1 MMWPIAKKFG
11 MMAHTDK
18 QHSISRQNT
27 KFQIYKKSKM
37 GDGYLL
43 ENRRKLS
50 YLNNS
55 LTDWHDD
62 SLTLNILSA
71 VKISNM

>member
-1 MMWPIAKKFG
+1 

-55 LTDWHDD
+55 LTD
-62 SLTLNILSA
+62 
-71 VKISNM
+71 